1 MASHNRRAEVVVA
14 IMLIAFLAGCASGPP
29 ARDAAWWEAE
39 VKRDRPTP
47 DDDGQYH
54 PRGKMDRILELDAD
68 EALELKWIEFIDYK
82 PRRVVHVQPDGS
94 GYIVIEESWQ
104 DGEETKSIMRK
115 LEFELEDGDLRELR
129 GILTASGALRLNPEF
144 AGEGSRGWKVYMRC
158 GDELHSV
165 FLDKGYPS
173 EATRLVQGMYD
184 LVVQKRAAE
193 IGKASRFSDDPETA
207 DEFMALR

>member
-1 MASHNRRAEVVVA
+1 MATVRIQTQVA
-14 IMLIAFLAGCASGPP
+14 FLLVFLAVLAGCASGPP
-29 ARDAAWWEAE
+29 ARDAAWWEGE
-39 VKRDRPTP
+39 IKRDRPTP

-94 GYIVIEESWQ
+94 GYVIIEETWK

-115 LEFELEDGDLRELR
+115 LEFELDEGDVRELR
-129 GILTASGALRLNPEF
+129 GIVTASGALRLNPEF
-144 AGEGSRGWKVYMRC
+144 AGEGSRGWKIYMRC

-165 FLDKGYPS
+165 FLDKGFPS
-173 EATRLVQGMYD
+173 EASRLVQGMYD

-193 IGKASRFSDDPETA
+193 IGRAPRFRDDPETA
-207 DEFMALR
+207 DEFLALR